1 MAIDY
6 PAILGRQ
13 FTPDV
18 CAYSQRDTML
28 YALSLGLG
36 ADPLDTRQ
44 LRFVYE
50 PQLVTLPTLACVVGH
65 RSIKELALGI
75 DYAKVVHGDQSLIVH
90 RALPPAG
97 AIVSTTTVEN
107 VIDKGAGK
115 GALLILRRTL
125 ANQADG
131 ELLAESRM
139 GILCR
144 GDGGFGGP
152 ASDVPLAHALPD
164 RAADANFEQTTSAQA
179 ALLYRLNGDL
189 NPLHADPAVA
199 TRAGFERPILHGLAT
214 LGIAVRA
221 VLATMCD
228 YEAARIAAIAGRF
241 SSPVYPGDT
250 LRTEMWRDDEVVSFR
265 TWAVERGALVL
276 NSGRVDLRS

>member
-6 PAILGRQ
+6 PAIVGRR
-13 FTPDV
+13 FAPEICV
-18 CAYSQRDTML
+18 YSQRDTML

-36 ADPLDTRQ
+36 ADPVDAGQ
-44 LRFVYE
+44 LKFVYE
-50 PQLVTLPTLACVVGH
+50 AELVTLPTLACVIGY

-90 RALPPAG
+90 RPLPSAG
-97 AIVSTTTVEN
+97 SIVSTTMVED

-125 ANQADG
+125 ANQANG
-131 ELLAESRM
+131 ELLAEARM

-152 ASDVPLAHALPD
+152 SSPVPLAHALPD
-164 RAADANFEQTTSAQA
+164 RPADAKFEQTTSAQA

-199 TRAGFERPILHGLAT
+199 RRVGFDKPILHGLAT
-214 LGIAVRA
+214 FGIAVRA

-228 YEAARIAAIAGRF
+228 YEPARIAAIAGRF

-276 NSGRVDLRS
+276 NNGRVELRS

>member
-6 PAILGRQ
+6 PGIVGRQ

-18 CAYSQRDTML
+18 CSYSQRDTML

-36 ADPLDTRQ
+36 ADPLDSAQ
-44 LRFVYE
+44 LQFVYE
-50 PQLVTLPTLACVVGH
+50 PRLVTFPTLACVVGH

-75 DYAKVVHGDQSLIVH
+75 DYAKVVHSDQSLILH
-90 RALPPAG
+90 RQLPAAG
-97 AIVSTTTVEN
+97 AVVSTVAIED
-107 VIDKGAGK
+107 VIDRGASK

-125 ANQADG
+125 VEQSNG

-139 GILCR
+139 SILCR
-144 GDGGFGGP
+144 GDGGFSVSPGN
-152 ASDVPLAHALPD
+152 VPVAHALPD
-164 RAADANFEQTTSAQA
+164 RAPDTAFDQMTSTQA

-189 NPLHADPAVA
+189 NPLHADPEVA
-199 TRAGFERPILHGLAT
+199 RRVGFDKPILHGLAT
-214 LGIAVRA
+214 FGMAVRA

-228 YEAARIAAIAGRF
+228 YEPTRIRATAGRF

-250 LRTEMWRDDEVVSFR
+250 LRTEMWRDDDVVSFR
-265 TWAVERGALVL
+265 CWAVERGAVVL
-276 NSGRVDLRS
+276 NNGRVELRE

>member
-6 PAILGRQ
+6 PGIVGRR

-18 CAYSQRDTML
+18 CTYSQRDTML

-36 ADPLDTRQ
+36 TDPLDSAQ
-44 LRFVYE
+44 LKFVYE
-50 PQLVTLPTLACVVGH
+50 PRLVTFPTLACVVGN

-75 DYAKVVHGDQSLIVH
+75 DYARVVHSDQSLIVH
-90 RALPPAG
+90 RPLPAAG
-97 AIVSTTTVEN
+97 AIVSTVEVED
-107 VIDKGAGK
+107 VIDRGASK

-125 ANQADG
+125 VDRSNG

-144 GDGGFGGP
+144 GDGGFSVSPGN
-152 ASDVPLAHALPD
+152 VPVAHALPD
-164 RAADANFEQTTSAQA
+164 RAPDSAFDQVTSTQA

-189 NPLHADPAVA
+189 NPLHADPEVA
-199 TRAGFERPILHGLAT
+199 RRVGFDKPILHGLAT
-214 LGIAVRA
+214 FGMAVRA

-228 YEAARIAAIAGRF
+228 YEPAHIRAIAGRF

-250 LRTEMWRDDEVVSFR
+250 LRTEMWRDGARVSFR
-265 TWAVERGALVL
+265 CWAVERGVVVL
-276 NSGRVDLRS
+276 NNGRVDLRA